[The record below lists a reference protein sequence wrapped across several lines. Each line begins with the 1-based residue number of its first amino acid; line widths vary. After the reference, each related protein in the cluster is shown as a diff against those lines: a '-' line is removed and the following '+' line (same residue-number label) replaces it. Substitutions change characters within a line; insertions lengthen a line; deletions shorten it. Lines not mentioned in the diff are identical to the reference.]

1 MKSEP
6 TPHENA
12 IASRVIGCAIAV
24 HRALGPGLLE
34 SIYETC
40 FMHQLV
46 KAGFEVHRQKPQR
59 IVYDGIVLEDALRLD
74 LVVNDTILIEVKAV
88 EKVQPIHKAQL
99 RTYLKLA
106 NRRLGLLINFNSEL
120 VKNDIHRVV
129 NGEVTSEPDPRG

>member
-12 IASRVIGCAIAV
+12 IASRVIGCAITV
-24 HRALGPGLLE
+24 HRTLGPGLLE
-34 SIYETC
+34 SVYEAC
-40 FMHQLV
+40 FTHELA
-46 KAGFEVHRQKPQR
+46 KAGFDVHRQKPQR
-59 IVYDGIVLEDALRLD
+59 IVYDGMVLEDALRLD

-120 VKNDIHRVV
+120 IKKRHSSC
-129 NGEVTSEPDPRG
+129 GER

>member
-40 FMHQLV
+40 FTHELV
-46 KAGFEVHRQKPQR
+46 KAGFEVHRQKAQR
-59 IVYDGIVLEDALRLD
+59 IVYDGVVLEDALRLD

-88 EKVQPIHKAQL
+88 EKIQPLHKAQL

-120 VKNDIHRVV
+120 VKNDIHRVI
-129 NGEVTSEPDPRG
+129 NGEATI